1 VGPSSTKYRFFDFF
15 IAALI
20 LQVDAWVVVHACGWV
35 WWCMQVD
42 GCGGACMWMGVVVHA
57 GGWVWWCM
65 QVDGCGGACRWMGVV
80 VHAGGWK
87 PLISTVNMQS
97 RRLVFWGE
105 SRTHTRAQGKEVLV
119 CEWDGMMD
127 WSRL

>member
-20 LQVDAWVVVHACGWV
+20 LQVDAW
-35 WWCMQVD
+35 
-42 GCGGACMWMGVVVHA
+42 VVVHA